1 MSATSDNLNTRLST
15 QDFIQVNRR
24 VFSPKPQSFWLFSIE
39 KYCIYSVCYYVL
51 LNFMSVF
58 HPDYQPQINSNDALN
73 ENLKTDL
80 VFPWKTHLLG
90 DFLQEDQQNWVRM
103 MLFKQKIFHISNF
116 WNENLHDVHIIE
128 LGDETLEGR
137 ASFLCQISYGLK

>member
-1 MSATSDNLNTRLST
+1 MSDNLNTRLST
-15 QDFIQVNRR
+15 QDFIQVNIR
-24 VFSPKPQSFWLFSIE
+24 VFSPKPQSSWLFSIE

-58 HPDYQPQINSNDALN
+58 HPDYQPQINSHDALN

-90 DFLQEDQQNWVRM
+90 DFLQEDQQTEWEWCYLNKRSSISQTFEMKTCM
-103 MLFKQKIFHISNF
+103 MSTLLSLVMKLWKAGLAFYVKFHM
-116 WNENLHDVHIIE
+116 D
-128 LGDETLEGR
+128 
-137 ASFLCQISYGLK
+137 